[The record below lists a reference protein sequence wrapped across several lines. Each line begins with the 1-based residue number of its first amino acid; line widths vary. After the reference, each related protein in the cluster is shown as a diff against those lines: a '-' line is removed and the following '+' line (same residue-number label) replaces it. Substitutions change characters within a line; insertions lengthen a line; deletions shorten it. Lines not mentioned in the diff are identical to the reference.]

1 MPSEQP
7 TPVSTLRPTP
17 TGDGAHWG
25 VNVTIDRAPV
35 GIGHFD
41 ETGRFLFVNPFLCT
55 LLGMSHDELLR
66 RTFQETT
73 FPDDLPRCLEMT
85 EQLAAGAIP
94 RYTLEKRFVRPDGS
108 SVYTRVIVTAVRHAD
123 DRLAFFLGIV
133 EDLSEQWTIE
143 EARRAAEARLNLALE
158 ASGTGIYR
166 YDFRAQALDW
176 SNNLSRVFGFTD
188 DAQLYPLDRLLG
200 AIHSDDLPTVRASYQ
215 RSAEF
220 GDDFDEEFR
229 ITRADGADRWVCDRA
244 RMTLGDD
251 GKPWY
256 LTGACTDITE
266 RKEAEVNLRRSE
278 QHFRALSNNIP
289 QLAWIADANGART
302 WFNDRWYQYTGTSP
316 ADMLGFGW
324 ERVHRPEHVE
334 AVRHG
339 QRETFARASEWE
351 ATVELRGADGQF
363 RWFLTRAVPMHT
375 AHERVLQ
382 WMGTDTDV
390 TDQRAAEQSVRESLE
405 RERNAHERTERAVR
419 VRDEVMAI
427 VAHDLRNPV
436 HTILMSAGA
445 VAELPLSDAERTQQ
459 LSLIQRSARSMD
471 HLIRDL
477 LDVARMETGTLSVT
491 RSREDVG
498 DVIDEAMNAIRSRA
512 ESQGLTLATE
522 IPNDMPPISV
532 DRERIVRV
540 LGNLLGNA
548 VKFTRHGGR
557 VCVLA
562 HPAGDFVQLSVADT
576 GDGIPSEHLERI
588 FERYWQAERGSRGGV
603 GLGLAIVRGIIEAH
617 GGAVGVESR
626 VGEGSTFR
634 FTIPVMPDSSAI
646 EHTASSA

>member
-1 MPSEQP
+1 MPSEQQ
-7 TPVSTLRPTP
+7 PVSTSRPSDA
-17 TGDGAHWG
+17 GDRAHWG

-41 ETGRFLFVNPFLCT
+41 ETGHFLFVNPFLCT
-55 LLGMSHDELLR
+55 LLGMSVDELLR

-73 FPDDLPRCLEMT
+73 FPDDLPRCLAMT
-85 EQLAAGAIP
+85 EQLASGAIP

-133 EDLSEQWTIE
+133 EDLSEQWVIE
-143 EARRAAEARLNLALE
+143 EARRAAEARLHLALE

-188 DAQLYPLDRLLG
+188 DAQVHTLERLLG
-200 AIHSDDLPTVRASYQ
+200 AILPDDLPAVLASYQ
-215 RSAEF
+215 RSADF

-229 ITRADGADRWVCDRA
+229 IIRADGAVRWVCDRA

-266 RKEAEVNLRRSE
+266 RREADVNLRRSE

-289 QLAWIADANGART
+289 QLAWIAEADGART

-316 ADMLGFGW
+316 DEMLGFGW
-324 ERVHRPEHVE
+324 ERVHRPEQVE
-334 AVRHG
+334 AVRRS
-339 QRETFARASEWE
+339 QCEVFARERGWE

-363 RWFLTRAVPMHT
+363 RWFLTRAVPMRP
-375 AHERVLQ
+375 ADERVLQ
-382 WMGTDTDV
+382 WMGTNTDV
-390 TDQRAAEQSVRESLE
+390 TDQRAAERSVRESLE
-405 RERNAHERTERAVR
+405 HARMAHAATERAVR

-436 HTILMSAGA
+436 NTILMSAGA
-445 VAELPLSDAERTQQ
+445 VAEFPLSDAERTQQ
-459 LSLIQRSARSMD
+459 LSLIRRSARSMD

-477 LDVARMETGTLSVT
+477 LDVASMEAGTLSVT
-491 RSREDVG
+491 PSREDVG
-498 DVIDEAMNAIRSRA
+498 DVIDEAMNACRSRA
-512 ESQGLTLATE
+512 ASQGVALAME
-522 IPNDMPPISV
+522 IANDMPAISV
-532 DRERIVRV
+532 DRERIVQV

-548 VKFTRHGGR
+548 IKFTRHGGR
-557 VCVLA
+557 VCVRA

-576 GDGIPSEHLERI
+576 GEGIPSENLEMI
-588 FERYWQAERGSRGGV
+588 FERFWQAKRGSRGGI

-626 VGEGSTFR
+626 VGEGSTFW
-634 FTIPVMPDSSAI
+634 FTVPVMSDSSAI
-646 EHTASSA
+646 KHDASSA